1 MNIYINGHDCRVPL
15 MEMVHA
21 MTGEKALVVDER
33 AAGDYTESRLE
44 QTADGFFVETI
55 ISLDGKQYVGRF
67 EKQIR
72 EPNRKQ
78 LTNAVK
84 ISYYDLACKVYQKT
98 LPWGAMTGIRPAKM
112 AMGCIREGM
121 DEAQTLQHLYDNYRV
136 GTEKAVLSYETARRE
151 ADILEKR
158 PLKGV
163 SLYIGIPFCPTK
175 CLYCSFVSQPLSKQG
190 RYVKPYLQTLKQEIE
205 ETAKLIEEAGF
216 TLDTIYMGGGTPTSL
231 EAEQLEDLLQT
242 LRQHFDV
249 DSVLEYTVEA
259 GRPDTIT
266 KEKLE
271 AIRAGGAGRISIN
284 PQTMQDAIL
293 RGIGRRHTKAE
304 FIQAFRLA
312 REMGFQHINT
322 DVIAGLPGES
332 LEGFCGSLREL
343 AGLEPDAITV
353 HTMCLK
359 TGAELKRQADLYPAS
374 GQADEMLRFAKTY
387 LAQQGMTPYYMY
399 RQKDTLQNLENTG
412 FARQGKECLYNILM
426 MEDLTPVF
434 ALGAGGVSH
443 MYLPESGQVVRAFN
457 MKYAPEYIN
466 EIELMVQRKH
476 DMVQRVRLA
485 QKEVNHENQQV
496 T

>member
-1 MNIYINGHDCRVPL
+1 MNIYIEGHDCRVPL

-21 MTGEKALVVDER
+21 MTGEKALVTDTR
-33 AAGDYTESRLE
+33 AAGDYTESRLVRTE
-44 QTADGFFVETI
+44 TGFFVETV
-55 ISLDGKQYVGRF
+55 ISIGEEQHVGRF
-67 EKQIR
+67 EKQVR

-84 ISYYDLACKVYQKT
+84 ISYYDLACKVYQKI

-112 AMGCIREGM
+112 AMGCIRQGM
-121 DEAQTLQHLYDNYRV
+121 DRQQTLAHLYEHYRV
-136 GTEKAVLSYETARRE
+136 GQEKAALSYETARRE

-158 PLKGV
+158 PLGGI
-163 SLYIGIPFCPTK
+163 SLYVGIPFCPTK
-175 CLYCSFVSQPLSKQG
+175 CLYCSFVSQPLSKQQ
-190 RYVKPYLQTLKQEIE
+190 RYVKPYLEALKQEIA
-205 ETAKLIEEAGF
+205 ETAVLIKEAGF
-216 TLDTIYMGGGTPTSL
+216 LLDTIYMGGGTPTSL
-231 EAEQLEDLLQT
+231 EAEQLEDVLQT
-242 LRQHFDV
+242 IRQHFDV
-249 DSVLEYTVEA
+249 DSVMEYTVEA

-266 KEKLE
+266 REKLE
-271 AIRAGGAGRISIN
+271 AIRRGGAKRISIN
-284 PQTMQDAIL
+284 PQTMQDNVL

-304 FIQAFRLA
+304 FVQAFRLA
-312 REMGFQHINT
+312 REMGFAHINT

-332 LEGFCGSLREL
+332 LEGFCASLREL
-343 AGLEPDAITV
+343 AALEPDAVTV

-359 TGAELKRQADLYPAS
+359 TGALLKQQADLYPVS
-374 GQADEMLRFAKTY
+374 EQADEMLRFAKDY

-412 FARQGKECLYNILM
+412 FARENKECLYNILM

-457 MKYAPEYIN
+457 MKYAPEYIS
-466 EIELMVQRKH
+466 EIQDMVQRKR
-476 DMVQRVRLA
+476 DMVRRVLLK
-485 QKEVNHENQQV
+485 QEEKNHENQQA